1 MQQTIKCTDNKNLFF
16 IHVEFLKKRFKT
28 NKIQDGD
35 FYRVSVVT
43 NK

>member
-1 MQQTIKCTDNKNLFF
+1 MQKAIKCTDNKNLFF
-16 IHVEFLKKRFKT
+16 ILVEFLKSVLET
-28 NKIQDGD
+28 NQIQDGD